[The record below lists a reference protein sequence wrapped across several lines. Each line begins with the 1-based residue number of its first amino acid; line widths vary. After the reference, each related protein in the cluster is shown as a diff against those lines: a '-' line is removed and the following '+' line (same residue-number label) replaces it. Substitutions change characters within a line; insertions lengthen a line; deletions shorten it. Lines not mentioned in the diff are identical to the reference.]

1 MYLKCSVRGNINTN
15 GDFTGNEETQGC
27 NHMNI
32 ALRFCK
38 QQFKGQLVFIA
49 ISHEKVLY
57 LSTMPSG
64 IAMLMTFRVVY
75 LNMYTSFAVHKDFCF
90 VLRINMLF

>member
-1 MYLKCSVRGNINTN
+1 
-15 GDFTGNEETQGC
+15 
-27 NHMNI
+27 MNI

-49 ISHEKVLY
+49 TSHEKVLY

-75 LNMYTSFAVHKDFCF
+75 LNMYTTFAVHKDFCF